1 MKKEKKSKRKELS
14 EEVQAKEKNA
24 PPIDMIGFQVLYHW
38 SVRVEGVEN
47 SSIEETDGKDH
58 IDHQMLAALFLCGVR

>member
-1 MKKEKKSKRKELS
+1 M
-14 EEVQAKEKNA
+14 QAEEKNA